1 MIGSGGS
8 EMTALGLALL
18 FAGAA
23 LMIAEAHAP
32 GGAFGVAGGVG
43 LVVGGIIII
52 GALGGGA
59 ALAIPVALGIGTGVA
74 AWTLVV
80 TRKAARVRRMR
91 IESGREAL
99 CGRIGVVRQWDEPA
113 GQVFV
118 DGALWRAQHDWL
130 GREQDRLGEGDP
142 VVVERVN
149 GLTLVVRRAEDWE
162 LVA

>member
-1 MIGSGGS
+1 
-8 EMTALGLALL
+8 MTAIGFALL

-23 LMIAEAHAP
+23 LMVAEAHAP
-32 GGAFGVAGGVG
+32 GGAFGVAGGIG
-43 LVVGGIIII
+43 LVIGGVIVI

-59 ALAIPVALGIGTGVA
+59 AVALPVAVGIGAGVA

-80 TRKAARVRRMR
+80 TRKAARVRRGR

-99 CGRIGVVRQWDEPA
+99 CGRIGTVRQWDEPA

-118 DGALWRAQHDWL
+118 DGALWRAQHDWH
-130 GREQDRLGEGDP
+130 GRDHDRLAEGDP
-142 VVVERVN
+142 VVVEHVN

>member
-1 MIGSGGS
+1 
-8 EMTALGLALL
+8 MTALGFALL
-18 FAGAA
+18 VVGAA

-32 GGAFGVAGGVG
+32 GGGFGVAGGLG
-43 LVVGGIIII
+43 LVVGGVVLI

-59 ALAIPVALGIGTGVA
+59 VLAIPVAAGIGA
-74 AWTLVV
+74 AAVGWTVLV
-80 TRKAARVRRMR
+80 TRKAADARRAR
-91 IESGREAL
+91 IQSGSEAL
-99 CGRIGVVRQWDEPA
+99 CGQIGFVRRWNEPT

-118 DGALWRAQHDWL
+118 GGALWRAQHDWL
-130 GREQDRLGEGDP
+130 GRDEGELREGDA

>member
-1 MIGSGGS
+1 MISFGGS
-8 EMTALGLALL
+8 DMTALGFALL
-18 FAGAA
+18 FVGAA
-23 LMIAEAHAP
+23 LMNAEAHAP
-32 GGAFGVAGGVG
+32 GGGLGVAGGVG
-43 LVVGGIIII
+43 LVVGGVIVIA
-52 GALGGGA
+52 ALGGGA
-59 ALAIPVALGIGTGVA
+59 ALAIPVALGIGGGVA

-80 TRKAARVRRMR
+80 TRKAAGVRRAR

-130 GREQDRLGEGDP
+130 GRDQDRLAQGDA

-149 GLTLVVRRAEDWE
+149 GLTLMVRRAEDWE

>member
-1 MIGSGGS
+1 
-8 EMTALGLALL
+8 MTALGFVLL
-18 FAGAA
+18 LAGAA

-43 LVVGGIIII
+43 LVLGGIIVID
-52 GALGGGA
+52 AVGGGA
-59 ALAIPVALGIGTGVA
+59 AVAIPVALGLGLGVA

-80 TRKAARVRRMR
+80 TRNAARVRRAR

-99 CGRIGVVRQWDEPA
+99 CGRIGTVRQWDEPA

-130 GREQDRLGEGDP
+130 GREQDKLAEGDA

-149 GLTLVVRRAEDWE
+149 GLTLMVRRAEDWE

>member
-1 MIGSGGS
+1 
-8 EMTALGLALL
+8 MTALGFALL

-43 LVVGGIIII
+43 LVVGGVVVI

-59 ALAIPVALGIGTGVA
+59 ALAVPVVLGIGAGVA
-74 AWTLVV
+74 AWLLVV
-80 TRKAARVRRMR
+80 TRNAARVRRAR

-99 CGRIGVVRQWDEPA
+99 CGRIGTVRQWDEPA

-118 DGALWRAQHDWL
+118 DGALWRAQHDWA
-130 GREQDRLGEGDP
+130 GREHSTLEEGDR

-149 GLTLVVRRAEDWE
+149 GLTLMVRRAEDWE